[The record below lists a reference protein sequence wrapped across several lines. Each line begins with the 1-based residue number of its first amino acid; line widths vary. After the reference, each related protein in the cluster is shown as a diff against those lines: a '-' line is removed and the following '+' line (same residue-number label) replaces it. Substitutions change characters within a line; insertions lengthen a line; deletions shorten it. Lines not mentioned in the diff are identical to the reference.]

1 MRHSRLLT
9 LIVPL
14 FLGAAAAT
22 TAVVTTTFSTQEK
35 KVDVEGSSSPAFDS
49 DDESSQ
55 VVNAS
60 SQQRMRK
67 SSSAVAIPRL
77 DPPPSRRTPTTEAL
91 PRIPEASLL
100 DSSIPPGP
108 AAKLNPSAQ
117 RPSSP
122 TDLPPPPTPDA
133 GANVEVPAEFPPLD
147 TIPPPIATS
156 SPSLGGKQS
165 SSYDV
170 VIAMDTADLRYMD
183 ESSVVVGSP
192 RVETPVSASSTLKAT
207 SPTPTSPTGSLNTVV
222 QVTPAEPV
230 KSITVAPVVT
240 FAPTPSSADDSS
252 SGTTKPNGRPPANGS
267 PMECIVKDPTPAIG
281 EEGTGAAGQPEK
293 MSKADLVRSI
303 GKRIKGRRKKNKDKG
318 EERQKSK
325 SENRARKALRTIS
338 FILGA
343 FVACWTP
350 YHILA
355 LVEGFCST
363 PPCTNSHLYMFSYFL
378 CYANSPM
385 NPFCY
390 ALANQQFKKTFMR
403 ILRGDLHVT

>member
-1 MRHSRLLT
+1 M
-9 LIVPL
+9 
-14 FLGAAAAT
+14 T
-22 TAVVTTTFSTQEK
+22 TSFSTTKEK
-35 KVDVEGSSSPAFDS
+35 KEEQERSSSPAFDS

-55 VVNAS
+55 VAQRKVS
-60 SQQRMRK
+60 ST
-67 SSSAVAIPRL
+67 SGGAAIPRL
-77 DPPPSRRTPTTEAL
+77 DPPPSRKTPTTEAL

-100 DSSIPPGP
+100 DAEIPKGVVQLKPS
-108 AAKLNPSAQ
+108 NPVAQ

-122 TDLPPPPTPDA
+122 VEDLPPPPPPDMA
-133 GANVEVPAEFPPLD
+133 AIVDVPAEFPPLD

-156 SPSLGGKQS
+156 CPSSGGMKS
-165 SSYDV
+165 SSSQPYDV

-192 RVETPVSASSTLKAT
+192 RVETPVSASSTLKAASPPA
-207 SPTPTSPTGSLNTVV
+207 SPTSLNTVV
-222 QVTPAEPV
+222 LVAAPV
-230 KSITVAPVVT
+230 KPVPAAALPVAAPNVT
-240 FAPTPSSADDSS
+240 FAPTPSSADDNSAGS
-252 SGTTKPNGRPPANGS
+252 TSGAKPNGRPPVNGS
-267 PMECIVKDPTPAIG
+267 PMECIVKDPATTPP
-281 EEGTGAAGQPEK
+281 GTTTGSGGGTDEK

-303 GKRIKGRRKKNKDKG
+303 GKRIKVRRKKSKEKG